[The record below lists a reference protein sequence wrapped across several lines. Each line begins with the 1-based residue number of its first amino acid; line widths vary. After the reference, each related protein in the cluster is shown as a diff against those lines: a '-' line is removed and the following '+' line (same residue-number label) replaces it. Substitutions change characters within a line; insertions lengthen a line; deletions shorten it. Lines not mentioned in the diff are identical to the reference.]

1 MGNLSLNNNVATKLC
16 QQFENAFGVKLTEVA
31 GEEAFVNAFRRKFDD
46 SEITQLCSDLENG
59 VEVNM

>member
-1 MGNLSLNNNVATKLC
+1 M
-16 QQFENAFGVKLTEVA
+16 KLTEVA
-31 GEEAFVNAFRRKFDD
+31 GEEAFVTVFRRKFDD